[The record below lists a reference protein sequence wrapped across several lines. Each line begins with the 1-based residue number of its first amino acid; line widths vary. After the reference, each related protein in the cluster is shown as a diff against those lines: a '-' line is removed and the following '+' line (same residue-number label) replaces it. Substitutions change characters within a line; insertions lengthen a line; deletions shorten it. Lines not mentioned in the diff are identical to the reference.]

1 MRNHTSV
8 SQIVSLLAI
17 SLSLALSAVPAFAA
31 EHIHS
36 LIAKYVSWGVDEYE
50 LYGLTRDDIAKRY
63 KGVLELDPG
72 DDVVHFAGLRKP
84 CLGQPSFVVT
94 FADGKIIKVKRLFID
109 GAGCKIWGPLLTSK
123 RDALRFSVDGLKE
136 MEARS
141 PKDEARLKEAQR
153 LLAGGK

>member
-1 MRNHTSV
+1 M
-8 SQIVSLLAI
+8 LLHSSISKTATLWAI
-17 SLSLALSAVPAFAA
+17 MLSLALGTVPAFAA

-36 LIAKYVSWGVDEYE
+36 LVAKYVSWGVDEYE
-50 LYGLTRDDIAKRY
+50 LYGLNRDDIAKRY

-72 DDVVHFAGLRKP
+72 DDIVHFAGLRKP

-94 FADGKIIKVKRLFID
+94 FVDGRIAKVKRLFID
-109 GAGCKIWGPLLTSK
+109 GAGCKIWGPLLPSK
-123 RDALRFSVDGLKE
+123 RDALKFSVDGLKE

-153 LLAGGK
+153 LLGGGK